1 MYPLATERLY
11 LKAIAA
17 WLAMLVTF
25 TCVGNCIFAAGPG
38 TNANSSVAP
47 ARSDPEAGTALQRL
61 GAVPAQFVANRGQV
75 SCSDVRYVLCTR
87 SAVAYVLDDGVVCRL
102 SQGNGNGHEG
112 GSDVTGTPRSIAVK
126 MSLSGARKTAVRG
139 GTKLPGVA
147 NYFRGTRQYTSVPT
161 FQDVTYKDVYDG
173 IDMVLYGS
181 CHGLKFE
188 FRLAPGAD
196 PGAIRINWSG
206 VDNVTLADSG
216 DMQIRTA
223 IGDMLDGA
231 PRAYQDTASG
241 RRPVN
246 VSYRL
251 NGDGSYGFAVTGNYD
266 KSLPLVIDPDLSWS
280 SFLGGSGTDMAKAV
294 AVDSS
299 GNVYVTGYTQD
310 ADTDFPATVGAY
322 DTSHNGGNYPV
333 YCDVFVSKLNSSGS
347 SLTYSTFIGG
357 GGDDV
362 GYAIAV
368 DSSGNAYVAGECDS
382 GFPTTNGAY
391 DTSHNGSNDVFVV
404 KLNSTGSSLSYS
416 TFIGGSGDDRG
427 YGIAVDGSGDIYV
440 TGITED
446 SQTDMPTT
454 QGAYDT
460 SHNGDKDAFVVKLSP
475 DGSGSSDL
483 LYSTFIGGSGADKGQ
498 ALAEHNGDAYITGFT
513 DDAVTDWPTTAGAY
527 DTSHNGDADVF
538 VARISPDGSGSSDL
552 VYSTLLGGSGTDRG
566 RSIAVDTSGDAYVAG
581 ETADAATDLPTTNGA
596 YDTSHNGGSDVFVA
610 RISPDGNGSSDLGYS
625 TFLGGSANDYG
636 YGVAVNGTKAY
647 ITGETEDSTTDFPMT
662 WDSFHPNHNGG
673 TYDAFACRLSGDGTA
688 LAYSTFLGGNSTDR
702 GAGIAVVSDDVVA
715 VTGNTNDGSTD
726 FPTTSGAYD
735 ETHNGGQDVFVCKL
749 DTAGPVELNVTV
761 TAVRVYA
768 SSSYSTAL
776 TDGQVHFDQKDA
788 TGNYA
793 HPNVYI
799 EIDAT
804 GGDSGKVDDGWLYV
818 SSDSDT
824 TGIQVT
830 FQETGAN
837 TNKYRTVSPIHLA
850 AASNQSTLELEIL
863 EEEPLCVDGV
873 DGVKVD
879 RGEVATE
886 TVDFYDSWFQ
896 EKSDSGADELD
907 HYLDKDDQSDPNRYF
922 WWDVGQRR
930 AVDVQESNEFSDFIK
945 NVGDPNLSCPA
956 DIVFEC
962 AHGGQGNISCS
973 DEYLGGPGGGCVFT
987 GDFAGVHRPGPN
999 APTIESTDWTKDIEW
1014 AVFYSCD
1021 ILGEGEFDWEHAYD
1035 RDPNAWTR
1043 YWDDALIRDSNDNN
1057 CHGILSSSKAL
1068 YVVPIITH
1076 MNLFCQYMKAN
1087 THTVIDAWMESA
1099 LDADPAENGD
1109 LQWGAAALFHD
1120 DNKGDYLNNVTVDTN
1135 DTSMYYTWYYFQSS
1149 DRQTENWGTL
1159 GAESGSATM
1168 PDSELAEIGK
1178 LANGAF
1184 DERQIPGKPG
1194 WITGL
1199 AKTPARLTCGV
1210 PVERPSLSKVKVL
1223 KQAAEGKPYDQR
1235 GFDKAVFDRKGRV
1248 LFRTIGKKEALE
1260 RRPRQIEAAEA
1271 KAKAEAF
1278 VRQRGGGMPQDA
1290 SLAEVRKQMV
1300 TTYDAKDPEHTRQT
1314 FVRKTFLEYG
1324 HKVNGTEIARGAR
1337 GDSILVG
1344 LEGDEVVRM
1353 NRHWRSVDGP
1363 TGESQQVIPASKA
1376 LAVAVE
1382 NIPKV
1387 VFVPPTGY
1395 SIDRI
1400 QLFYYG
1406 LPSEDGVQELTPAW
1420 GFLVARTLWVY
1431 VDAFTGEFLK

>member
-566 RSIAVDTSGDAYVAG
+566 HSIGVDTSGDAYVTG

-610 RISPDGNGSSDLGYS
+610 RISPDGNGSSDLVYS
-625 TFLGGSANDYG
+625 TFIGGSSNDYG

-647 ITGETEDSTTDFPMT
+647 VTGETEDSTTDFPT
-662 WDSFHPNHNGG
+662 TAESYDPNHNGG
-673 TYDAFACRLSGDGTA
+673 TYDAFVCRLSGDGTA
-688 LAYSTFLGGNSTDR
+688 LAYSTFLGGNSTDC

-715 VTGNTNDGSTD
+715 VTGNTNDGNTD

-749 DTAGPVELNVTV
+749 NMAGPVELNVTV
-761 TAVRVYA
+761 TTVRVYA
-768 SSSYSTAL
+768 SASYPTAL
-776 TDGQVHFDQKDA
+776 TSGQVHFDQKDA

-793 HPNVYI
+793 YPNVYI

-804 GGDSGKVDDGWLYV
+804 GGDSGKVDEGWLYV

-824 TGIQVT
+824 TGIKVT
-830 FQETGAN
+830 FRETGAN
-837 TNKYRTVSPIHLA
+837 TNTYRTVSPIHLA
-850 AASNQSTLELEIL
+850 AASNQGTLELKVL
-863 EEEPLCVDGV
+863 EEEPLSVDGT

-879 RGEVATE
+879 RGEVATIDA
-886 TVDFYDSWFQ
+886 DFGGGWVQSCADA
-896 EKSDSGADELD
+896 GADAVDEF
-907 HYLDKDDQSDPNRYF
+907 LDKDEGSDPDPYC
-922 WWDVGQRR
+922 WWDGGDER
-930 AVDVQESNEFSDFIK
+930 AVSTDDTGPFPAFIK
-945 NVGDPNLSCPA
+945 NVGNTSVSYPA
-956 DIVFEC
+956 DILFEC
-962 AHGGQGNISCS
+962 SHGTS
-973 DEYLGGPGGGCVFT
+973 GGIGYGSSQFGPEPNGCGVYE
-987 GDFAGVHRPGPN
+987 GSFAAVHRPNSGET
-999 APTIESTDWTKDIEW
+999 PTIESTDWTKDIEW
-1014 AVFYSCD
+1014 AVFYSCNV
-1021 ILGEGEFDWEHAYD
+1021 LGQDGDPD
-1035 RDPNAWTR
+1035 RWTR
-1043 YWDDALIRDSNDNN
+1043 DWDDALIRGANDNN
-1057 CHGILSSSKAL
+1057 CHGILASSDPL
-1068 YVVPIITH
+1068 WIEPTETH
-1076 MNLFCQYMKAN
+1076 LSLFCEAMKGN
-1087 THTVIDAWMESA
+1087 SHTVIDAWMESA
-1099 LDADPAENGD
+1099 LDCSPQQWPAS
-1109 LQWGAAALFHD
+1109 ALFHD
-1120 DNKGDYLNNVTVDTN
+1120 QNKGDYLNNVTPETN
-1135 DTSMYYTWYYFQSS
+1135 DPNMYYTWYTEGNSTPNEEKWGAGSS
-1149 DRQTENWGTL
+1149 GPD
-1159 GAESGSATM
+1159 AATSSV
-1168 PDSELAEIGK
+1168 SELTEIAN

-1184 DERQIPGKPG
+1184 EERQIPGKPG

-1199 AKTPARLTCGV
+1199 TKTPAKLTCGV
-1210 PVERPSLSKVKVL
+1210 PAERPTLSKVKVL
-1223 KQAAEGKPYDQR
+1223 KQTAEGKPYDQR

-1248 LFRTIGKKEALE
+1248 LFRTIGKKDALE
-1260 RRPRQIEAAEA
+1260 RRPRQIEVPEA
-1271 KAKAEAF
+1271 QGKAEAF

-1290 SLAEVRKQMV
+1290 SLAEVRNQMV
-1300 TTYDAKDPEHTRQT
+1300 MTYDAKDPEHTRQI

-1324 HKVNGTEIARGAR
+1324 HKVNGIEIARGAC

-1363 TGESQQVIPASKA
+1363 IGESQQVIPASKA

-1395 SIDRI
+1395 SIDKI

-1406 LPSEDGVQELTPAW
+1406 LPSEDGVQELAPAW
-1420 GFLVARTLWVY
+1420 GFLVDETLWVY